1 MAQRSE
7 ADLQGAAAELEDLLF
22 YLQDA

>member
-7 ADLQGAAAELEDLLF
+7 DEKK
-22 YLQDA
+22 